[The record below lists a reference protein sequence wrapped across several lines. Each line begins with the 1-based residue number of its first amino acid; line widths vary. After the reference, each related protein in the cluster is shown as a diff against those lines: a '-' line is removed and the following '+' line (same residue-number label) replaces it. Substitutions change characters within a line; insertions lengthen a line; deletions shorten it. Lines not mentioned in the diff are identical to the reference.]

1 MNNYEK
7 LNELHELLLK
17 GAINQAE
24 FEQFKHQLLNETAEE
39 KKPSNKLNPQS
50 LKLIKRFTFLI
61 LTLVFFGIG
70 TYNEYHEEITGDN
83 PKRAITHG
91 MVSGLIA
98 GSAALIG
105 MSIVAEFGPVVMLV
119 GALVLGIFGG
129 LAGNILGEEVSDA
142 IYGNAAGGKG
152 GDVKQGRADMSKIN

>member
-7 LNELHELLLK
+7 LNELHELLSK

-39 KKPSNKLNPQS
+39 KKPSNKLNPQT

-105 MSIVAEFGPVVMLV
+105 MAIIGGISPAGLLIV
-119 GALVLGIFGG
+119 ALVLGIFGG
-129 LAGNILGEEVSDA
+129 LAGNVLGEEVSDA
-142 IYGNAAGGKG
+142 IYGNAAMGKG
-152 GDVKQGRADMSKIN
+152 SSAKPARVDFSKIN

>member
-142 IYGNAAGGKG
+142 IYGNAAMGKG
-152 GDVKQGRADMSKIN
+152 SSAKSARADFSKIN